1 MNQTISENY
10 LKLQK
15 KLHKNP
21 SYGVVSIKFAPN
33 VKKIVEDAKLS
44 SISDY
49 GAGKKNLQKTLNKLG
64 LNNFKYYP
72 YDPAFPE
79 YGPPKEAD
87 LVCCIDVLE
96 HVEEIFLYNV
106 LNDLKKITKKFGFFT
121 IHSGPAVKV
130 LEDGRNAHLIQ
141 KPPSW
146 WLPKMC
152 DRFEI
157 KHLQE
162 IPGGFVLVTK
172 LKDA

>member
-87 LVCCIDVLE
+87 LVLM
-96 HVEEIFLYNV
+96 F
-106 LNDLKKITKKFGFFT
+106 
-121 IHSGPAVKV
+121 
-130 LEDGRNAHLIQ
+130 
-141 KPPSW
+141 
-146 WLPKMC
+146 
-152 DRFEI
+152 
-157 KHLQE
+157 
-162 IPGGFVLVTK
+162 
-172 LKDA
+172 

>member
-1 MNQTISENY
+1 MNLLEN
-10 LKLQK
+10 QI
-15 KLHKNP
+15 N
-21 SYGVVSIKFAPN
+21 N
-33 VKKIVEDAKLS
+33 
-44 SISDY
+44 
-49 GAGKKNLQKTLNKLG
+49 NCQQLN
-64 LNNFKYYP
+64 
-72 YDPAFPE
+72 
-79 YGPPKEAD
+79 
-87 LVCCIDVLE
+87 
-96 HVEEIFLYNV
+96 
-106 LNDLKKITKKFGFFT
+106 TKKFGFFT